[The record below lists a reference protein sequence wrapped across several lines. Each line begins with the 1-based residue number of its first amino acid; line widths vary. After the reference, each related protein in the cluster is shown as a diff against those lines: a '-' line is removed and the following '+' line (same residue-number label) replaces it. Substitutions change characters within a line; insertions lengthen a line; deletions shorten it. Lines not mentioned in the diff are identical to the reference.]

1 MTSDDSGLNFQM
13 PGMHKIKMK
22 NKKTKKQNIQMPGP
36 EAKIG
41 EEACRGAGSQNNLEV
56 ELQGYRFLLNYP
68 FLCYTYLSLFVMD
81 FSELFILVLY
91 LSFFH

>member
-13 PGMHKIKMK
+13 PGVHKIKINNN
-22 NKKTKKQNIQMPGP
+22 NKKLNIQMPGP

-56 ELQGYRFLLNYP
+56 ELQGYG
-68 FLCYTYLSLFVMD
+68 
-81 FSELFILVLY
+81 
-91 LSFFH
+91 FF